1 MTQLELP
8 HMNTINPTVEVND
21 LDHFVKLLS
30 TWHETKTKVIKHLL
44 DIPETAEVSIGDAAP
59 IMITGDFRKGFQ
71 LGISLALA
79 ELGELPFVAEL
90 EESAAVELKH

>member
-1 MTQLELP
+1 MLSSWHTKKVATLK
-8 HMNTINPTVEVND
+8 HMQN
-21 LDHFVKLLS
+21 
-30 TWHETKTKVIKHLL
+30 
-44 DIPETAEVSIGDAAP
+44 IPETAEVSIGTDAP
-59 IMITGDFRKGFQ
+59 IVITGEFRKGFQ